1 MIQSARSPNS
11 TSLLRELEFMTLLVQ
26 NDKDRN
32 YFLEKL
38 NEIYNKRN
46 ESMGAKY
53 IKTGAKAFK
62 VELLRYLQT
71 KGFVETA
78 NIWAR
83 ALPYDEKAINNL
95 LLTLQNQLIKQ
106 GIEGVLEVHLQDRE
120 INSPHIQFV
129 GNNADR
135 AEQIIAAILV
145 KMKYEI
151 DMENALGKKHF
162 VPYYQINE
170 KASYPKHND
179 LKDTIEYYKN
189 LSSAEANMEH
199 IKASL
204 DKIDD
209 ITNALKQKI
218 ERFKETKQEKSLLE
232 TRLQELMN
240 ETISQSM
247 QFTIKQRKDIAPQ
260 KSDSRKIDRN
270 IKQHRIERLRR
281 LKHKK
286 RRRR

>member
-26 NDKDRN
+26 DDKDRN

-38 NEIYNKRN
+38 SEIYNKRN
-46 ESMGAKY
+46 ESMGAKH
-53 IKTGAKAFK
+53 INTGAKAFK
-62 VELLRYLQT
+62 VELLRYLQA

-95 LLTLQNQLIKQ
+95 LLTLQNQLMKQ

-129 GNNADR
+129 GNNAPR

-170 KASYPKHND
+170 KASYPKHTD

-189 LSSAEANMEH
+189 LSSAEAHIEH

-204 DKIDD
+204 NRIDD
-209 ITNALKQKI
+209 ITNALKQRI
-218 ERFKETKQEKSLLE
+218 ERFKETKKEKSLLE

-240 ETISQSM
+240 ETISQSI
-247 QFTIKQRKDIAPQ
+247 QFTTKDITPQ
-260 KSDSRKIDRN
+260 KSDGRKIDRN
-270 IKQHRIERLRR
+270 IKQYRMRRLRR
-281 LKHKK
+281 
-286 RRRR
+286 RRR